1 MVDVA
6 VVGLGPAGR
15 ALASR
20 LVARGASVLAVDP
33 RPEAVWSPTYGVWA
47 EDGANDLHADNA
59 HAEKLA
65 EGTVDWFTRDD
76 AMPAKP
82 IIEAALTAA
91 GCAWY
96 LNSIQ
101 MEDDTGYIHLEWVF
115 QGA

>member
-1 MVDVA
+1 MLDTLKA
-6 VVGLGPAGR
+6 ALAATGLPFEHFGWSKAPAG
-15 ALASR
+15 
-20 LVARGASVLAVDP
+20 D
-33 RPEAVWSPTYGVWA
+33 YGVWA

-76 AMPAKP
+76 AMPAQP

-101 MEDDTGYIHLEWVF
+101 MEDNTGYIHLEWVF

>member
-1 MVDVA
+1 MLDTLKA
-6 VVGLGPAGR
+6 ALAATGLPFAHFGWSKAPAG
-15 ALASR
+15 
-20 LVARGASVLAVDP
+20 D
-33 RPEAVWSPTYGVWA
+33 YGVWA

-76 AMPAKP
+76 AMPAQP

-101 MEDDTGYIHLEWVF
+101 LEDDTGYIHLEWVF